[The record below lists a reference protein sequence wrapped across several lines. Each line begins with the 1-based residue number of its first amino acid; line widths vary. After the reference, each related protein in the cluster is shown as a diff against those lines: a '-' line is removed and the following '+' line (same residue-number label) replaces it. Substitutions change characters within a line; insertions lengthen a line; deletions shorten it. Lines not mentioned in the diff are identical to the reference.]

1 MPLAVNNQKT
11 YDGRESKLFRT
22 AEGLKTSA
30 IILAVFL
37 IIVGF
42 ILGLNARDYHD
53 DFSFILFLTT
63 FVPYGVAAA
72 IIADVGMLVALL
84 LESFADMHYYAR
96 ISAAGAE
103 ISASAVQ
110 TAHTGAPTSNI
121 GAPTSQIAGIR
132 NDSEWKCHT
141 CGRVNKV
148 YVTTCNCGQKR
159 SEN

>member
-11 YDGRESKLFRT
+11 YDDRERRLFST
-22 AEGLKTSA
+22 AEVLRTSA
-30 IILAVFL
+30 LVLAIFLGIIGL
-37 IIVGF
+37 
-42 ILGLNARDYHD
+42 ILGVNARDYHD
-53 DFSFILFLTT
+53 DFSVILFLTT
-63 FVPYGVAAA
+63 FVPYGVAAC
-72 IIADVGMLVALL
+72 IIWDLGRLIALL

-148 YVTTCNCGQKR
+148 YVTTCSCGQKK

>member
-22 AEGLKTSA
+22 AGGLKTSA

-37 IIVGF
+37 IIIGL

-53 DFSFILFLTT
+53 DLDFILFLTT
-63 FVPYGVAAA
+63 FVPYAVAVA

-103 ISASAVQ
+103 IGASVMQ
-110 TAHTGAPTSNI
+110 TAHTGV
-121 GAPTSQIAGIR
+121 PTSQIAGIR

-141 CGRVNKV
+141 CGRVNKI
-148 YVTTCNCGQKR
+148 YVTTCSCGQKK